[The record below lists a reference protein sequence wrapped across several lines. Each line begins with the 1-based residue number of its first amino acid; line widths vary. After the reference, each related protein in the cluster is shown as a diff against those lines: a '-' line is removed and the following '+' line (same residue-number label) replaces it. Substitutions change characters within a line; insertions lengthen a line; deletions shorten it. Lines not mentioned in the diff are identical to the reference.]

1 MTRAE
6 GDPAS
11 GQRKE
16 FLLDALIQDLVEDCM
31 VEANARG
38 CRIAYTCSRKIPLC
52 GEIQELIRRA
62 IENVARNAIR
72 YSPEGAVVNVQ
83 TETDGG
89 YAQVQITDSGPGVP
103 EEEITRIF
111 HPFYRVDDSRTAS
124 TGGVGLGL
132 AIAMRAVRLHNGSIE
147 AKNLRP
153 GLLVTI
159 RIPLS

>member
-1 MTRAE
+1 M
-6 GDPAS
+6 
-11 GQRKE
+11 
-16 FLLDALIQDLVEDCM
+16 EDCT
-31 VEANARG
+31 VEASARG
-38 CRIAYTCSRKIPLC
+38 CGIAYACSRNIPLR
-52 GEIQELIRRA
+52 GDPELIRRA
-62 IENVARNAIR
+62 IENVLRNSIR
-72 YSPEGAVVNVQ
+72 YAPESSVVKVQ
-83 TETDGG
+83 AETDGG
-89 YAQVQITDSGPGVP
+89 SAQVQIADSGPGVP

-132 AIAMRAVRLHNGSIE
+132 AIALRAVRLHNGSIE